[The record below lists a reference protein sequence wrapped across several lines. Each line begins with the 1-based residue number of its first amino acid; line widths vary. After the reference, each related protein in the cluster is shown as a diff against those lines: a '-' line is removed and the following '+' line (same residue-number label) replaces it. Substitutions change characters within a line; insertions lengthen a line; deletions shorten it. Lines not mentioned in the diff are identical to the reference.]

1 MEKNI
6 YAISYKLKRELH
18 HKILSTVGIVLLFFL
33 VVSFLMSFIIFPIE
47 NKSDSMSPDLP
58 SGSYEFVSP
67 LMTNPERGDVILMS
81 NYKNEN
87 IGFFKRFLR
96 TLASFISLRK
106 WRPFETY
113 PAAGT
118 RPVLRRVVG
127 MPGDTIYIDRYVVFI
142 KGAGDNHFLTEF
154 EVSDS
159 KYNAKI
165 LVPPT
170 GWDPDFGAKSSIQQ
184 ITLGAD
190 EYFVLGDD
198 RLSAADSRVWGP
210 VKHSQIL
217 GKALVLYF
225 PFNKFKFL

>member
-1 MEKNI
+1 MEKSI
-6 YAISYKLKRELH
+6 YAISYKLRRELYH
-18 HKILSTVGIVLLFFL
+18 RIFSIAGIIVLFFL
-33 VVSFLMSFIIFPIE
+33 LVSLFMTFIVFPVA
-47 NKSDSMSPDLP
+47 NCSDSMSPDIP
-58 SGSYEFVSP
+58 AGSYQFVSP
-67 LMTNPERGDVILMS
+67 LLRNPERGDVILLQ
-81 NYKNEN
+81 NYGDGKS
-87 IGFFKRFLR
+87 GSFKRFLR
-96 TLASFISLRK
+96 SLALFVSLRK
-106 WRPFETY
+106 WQPFEEK
-113 PAAGT
+113 PVEGT

-127 MPGDTIYIDRYVVFI
+127 MPGDTIYIDRYVVFV
-142 KGAGDNHFLTEF
+142 KPASASHFLTEF
-154 EVSDS
+154 EVTES

-165 LVPPT
+165 LVPPA

-225 PFNKFKFL
+225 PFSKFKFL